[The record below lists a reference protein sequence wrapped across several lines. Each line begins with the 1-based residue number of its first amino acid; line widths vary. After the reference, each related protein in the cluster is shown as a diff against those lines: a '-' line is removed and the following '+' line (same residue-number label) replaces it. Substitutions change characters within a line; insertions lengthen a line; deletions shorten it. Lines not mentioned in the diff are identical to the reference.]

1 MKDKLISILKE
12 RFDSNFDL
20 HPKANWDQ
28 VEEKLLKN
36 KKLLE
41 TLCLME
47 ETGGEVNLV
56 DLPIFSGLVFVDLSK
71 ESPKGRRSFCYDKE
85 ARIKRKKNAPNSSAM
100 EEAEKMG
107 IRLLNE
113 DQYYDI
119 QEFFEFDLKS

>member
-1 MKDKLISILKE
+1 
-12 RFDSNFDL
+12 
-20 HPKANWDQ
+20 
-28 VEEKLLKN
+28 
-36 KKLLE
+36 
-41 TLCLME
+41 ME

-85 ARIKRKKNAPNSSAM
+85 ARIKRKKNAPNSSVI
-100 EEAEKMG
+100 EEAEKME
-107 IRLLNE
+107 IKLLNE